1 MKSSICY
8 QEAARLEVLHQYQIL
23 DTSPEQAFD
32 DLAFL
37 AAEICGT
44 PIAVI
49 NFIDANRQWFKAKVG
64 LNVEHM
70 PRSVGL
76 CPICLDKGDVLVIPD
91 TLADEQFAS
100 NPVVTSAPHVRFY
113 AGVPLIAPTGEVI
126 GTLCVVDT
134 VPRQISVNQIESLR
148 SLSRLVI
155 KQLEV
160 RRNLAQLASIQIEYK
175 GAEEALHHSEHV
187 IRSFYESAPMM
198 MGVVELRDD
207 DILHVSDNAATA
219 KFFGRIPE
227 AMKNRLASEMDV
239 PQKYISEWINHYRE
253 AQRTQAPVNF
263 EYAHDSPEG
272 NRWLRATVSA
282 VACCRDHQRY
292 AYVVQDITERKQAE
306 EQLRWKEAL
315 LRSMTSVSPQ
325 AFYVVDNRSDD
336 ILYFNNLFCK
346 ILGIEHLKEEIELG
360 KFKHQDLIEE
370 CRKMRQ
376 VTPFI
381 ACQADVK
388 DKCICDD
395 EILLNDGRT
404 IRRFSKQISHENG
417 IDFARLYI
425 FEDITARKQ
434 SEQQTRQQAALLDIT
449 TDAIIVRDLSNQI
462 LLWNKSAER
471 LYGWK
476 ADEAIGKNANQLLF
490 DENYS
495 KHLEVFD
502 IVLKHG
508 YWQGELQKIAK
519 SGKKIIVECHWT
531 LVLDE
536 NSQPK
541 SILIVDTDITQKKQ
555 LEKQFLRNQRME
567 SIGTL
572 ASGIAH
578 DLNNVLS
585 PILMSVQLLKNKC
598 HDQRSHEILSIVE
611 NNAKRG
617 ANLVKQVLSFA
628 RGIDGDRTVLQVK
641 HLILEM
647 KQVIQQTFPK
657 SIEVRAEIQPDLLPV
672 SGDSTQLHQVLMNL
686 CINARDAMAEGG
698 VLKISAENILI
709 DESFS
714 SMHLEA
720 KVGSYIVL
728 SIADT
733 GIGIKSELLDK
744 IFEPFFTTK
753 EFGKG
758 TGLGLSTVTG
768 IIKGHGGFVTVSSYL
783 GKGTTFKVYL
793 PTVETAAML
802 PVVDSEMPTGYEEWI
817 LVVDDEASI
826 REITTATLENH
837 NYKAIAAHD
846 GIEAV
851 AMYAENKD
859 KISVAIVDMMMP
871 NMNGAT
877 TIRTLHKINPQ
888 LPIIAVSGLATGKQF
903 SIDKSCKNAAFL
915 PKPYTAQ
922 ELLKTLQLI
931 LK

>member
-1 MKSSICY
+1 
-8 QEAARLEVLHQYQIL
+8 
-23 DTSPEQAFD
+23 
-32 DLAFL
+32 
-37 AAEICGT
+37 
-44 PIAVI
+44 
-49 NFIDANRQWFKAKVG
+49 
-64 LNVEHM
+64 
-70 PRSVGL
+70 
-76 CPICLDKGDVLVIPD
+76 
-91 TLADEQFAS
+91 
-100 NPVVTSAPHVRFY
+100 VRFY

-134 VPRQISVNQIESLR
+134 IPRQISVNQIESLR
-148 SLSRLVI
+148 SLSRLVV

-160 RRNLAQLASIQIEYK
+160 RRNLAELASIQIEYK

-219 KFFGRIPE
+219 KFFGLTPE
-227 AMKNRLASEMDV
+227 KMENRLASEMGV
-239 PQKYISEWINHYRE
+239 PQKYIREWINHYRE

-263 EYAHDSPEG
+263 EYPHDSPEG

-282 VACCRDHQRY
+282 VACCGDHQRY
-292 AYVVQDITERKQAE
+292 AYVVQDISERKQAE

-360 KFKHQDLIEE
+360 KFKHQDVIEE
-370 CRKMRQ
+370 CRKIRQ

-404 IRRFSKQISHENG
+404 IRRFSKEISHDNG

-585 PILMSVQLLKNKC
+585 PILMSVQLLKNKSR
-598 HDQRSHEILSIVE
+598 DERSHEILSIVE

-657 SIEVRAEIQPDLLPV
+657 SIEVHAEIQPDLLPV

-686 CINARDAMAEGG
+686 CINARDAMPEGG
-698 VLKISAENILI
+698 VLTISAENILI

-758 TGLGLSTVTG
+758 TGLGLSTVIG

-793 PTVETAAML
+793 PTVETAPML

>member
-1 MKSSICY
+1 MKSSVCD

-44 PIAVI
+44 PIALI

-64 LNVEHM
+64 LNVQQM
-70 PRSVGL
+70 PRSIGL
-76 CPICLDKGDVLVIPD
+76 CPACLDKSDVLVIPD
-91 TLADEQFAS
+91 TLADEQFAN

-134 VPRQISVNQIESLR
+134 IPRQISVNQIESLR
-148 SLSRLVI
+148 SLSRLVV

-160 RRNLAQLASIQIEYK
+160 RRNLAELASIQIEYK

-219 KFFGRIPE
+219 KFFGLTPE
-227 AMKNRLASEMDV
+227 KMENRLASEMGV
-239 PQKYISEWINHYRE
+239 PQKYIREWINHYRE

-263 EYAHDSPEG
+263 EYPHDSPEG

-282 VACCRDHQRY
+282 VACCGDHQRY
-292 AYVVQDITERKQAE
+292 AYVVQDISERKQAE

-360 KFKHQDLIEE
+360 KFKHQDVIEE
-370 CRKMRQ
+370 CRKIRQ

-404 IRRFSKQISHENG
+404 IRRFSKEISHDNG

-585 PILMSVQLLKNKC
+585 PILMSVQLLKNKSR
-598 HDQRSHEILSIVE
+598 DERSHEILSIVE

-657 SIEVRAEIQPDLLPV
+657 SIEVHAEIQPDLLPV

-686 CINARDAMAEGG
+686 CINARDAMPEGG
-698 VLKISAENILI
+698 VLTISAENILI

-758 TGLGLSTVTG
+758 TGLGLSTVIG

-793 PTVETAAML
+793 PTVETAPML